1 MSFNSKKEPNISQ
14 KAVDAEI
21 SVLAGETSSPSQP
34 PADIEVLISMFKE
47 QFQKQDEQHKQ
58 LLSAITEPITNV
70 QSMASASIQ
79 APPQQSA
86 CPSQPNFSQE
96 LYAPEEGWEE
106 VEGDGASSE
115 DDEKDLEIDN
125 WDFPASGKITASNSP
140 DIQNEASTSSPPDT
154 PMDKDL
160 FNMYGL
166 KVNWPLAPELVTWL
180 NSVSDKEV
188 PLSILKQLNETFV
201 PNEELQPLFTAPA
214 LPLAISRLLYTAPK
228 SLSRGP
234 KIINSSLLR
243 VQRELCIGYKPILEV
258 LNFFYSE
265 AYKSLTGKFDLLFY
279 FQFLK
284 CLILFCFPYC
294 LYLVLKL
301 LDALVNF

>member
-1 MSFNSKKEPNISQ
+1 MSSNAKKGPDISQ
-14 KAVDAEI
+14 KAVEAEI
-21 SVLAGETSSPSQP
+21 AVLAGETSSPSQS
-34 PADIEVLISMFKE
+34 PADIDVLITMFKE

-58 LLSAITEPITNV
+58 LLSAISEPIKNT
-70 QSMASASIQ
+70 MASGSIQ

-106 VEGDGASSE
+106 VEGEGASSE
-115 DDEKDLEIDN
+115 DEEKDMEIDN
-125 WDFPASGKITASNSP
+125 WDFPASGKISASNSP
-140 DIQNEASTSSPPDT
+140 KDTQNEQASTSSPPDT
-154 PMDKDL
+154 PLDQDL

-188 PLSILKQLNETFV
+188 PLSVLKQLNETFV

-214 LPLAISRLLYTAPK
+214 LPLAISRLLFTAPK

-234 KIINSSLLR
+234 KILNSSLLR

-265 AYKSLTGKFDLLFY
+265 AYKSLTGKFD
-279 FQFLK
+279 
-284 CLILFCFPYC
+284 
-294 LYLVLKL
+294 
-301 LDALVNF
+301 

>member
-1 MSFNSKKEPNISQ
+1 MSSNAKKGPDISQ
-14 KAVDAEI
+14 KAVEAEI
-21 SVLAGETSSPSQP
+21 AVLAGETSSPSQS
-34 PADIEVLISMFKE
+34 PADIDVLITMFKE

-58 LLSAITEPITNV
+58 LLSAITEPIKNPHT
-70 QSMASASIQ
+70 MASGSIQ

-106 VEGDGASSE
+106 VEGEGASSE
-115 DDEKDLEIDN
+115 DEEKDMEIDN
-125 WDFPASGKITASNSP
+125 WDFPASGKISASNSP
-140 DIQNEASTSSPPDT
+140 KDTQNEQASTSSPPDT
-154 PMDKDL
+154 PLDQDL

-188 PLSILKQLNETFV
+188 PLSVLKQLNETFV

-214 LPLAISRLLYTAPK
+214 LPLAISRLLFTAPK

-234 KIINSSLLR
+234 KILNSSLLR

-265 AYKSLTGKFDLLFY
+265 AYKSLTGKFD
-279 FQFLK
+279 
-284 CLILFCFPYC
+284 
-294 LYLVLKL
+294 
-301 LDALVNF
+301 